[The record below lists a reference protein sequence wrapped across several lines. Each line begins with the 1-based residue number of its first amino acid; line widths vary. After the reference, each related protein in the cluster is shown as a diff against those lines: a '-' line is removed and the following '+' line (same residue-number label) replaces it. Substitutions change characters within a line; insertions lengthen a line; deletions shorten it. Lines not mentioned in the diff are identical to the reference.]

1 MARISIN
8 ITSDLMARLD
18 PIKHQINVS
27 ELCREAIERRVSA
40 FEGAAGNNGGELDI
54 DGLVTRLREEAVKDA
69 GKIERLGQ
77 ESAASWLTTTSYDE
91 FLSVAEAQNI
101 SNMQKYKLPRVAFK
115 TMKRDMDQA
124 KSNCEGAQ
132 AKEYKTAWLD
142 FVRMVWT
149 QVAPKLNPEG
159 ALVSNNG
166 NGDISPDA
174 VEEPA
179 ERPASGRTRGD
190 RVAAQQTT
198 ADGNEDAGP
207 ASDSVASE

>member
-27 ELCREAIERRVSA
+27 ELCREAIEQRVSA
-40 FEGAAGNNGGELDI
+40 FEGAAGNKGGELDI
-54 DGLVTRLREEAVKDA
+54 DELVTRLREEAVKDV
-69 GKIERLGQ
+69 GKFERLGQ
-77 ESAASWLTTTSYDE
+77 ESAASWLTATSYDE

-101 SNMQKYKLPRVAFK
+101 SNMQKYKLPRAAFK
-115 TMKRDMDQA
+115 TMKRDMAHA
-124 KSNCEGAQ
+124 KSDSDGSQ

-149 QVAPKLNPEG
+149 QVAPQLKPEG

-166 NGDISPDA
+166 DGDISPDP
-174 VEEPA
+174 VEGPA
-179 ERPASGRTRGD
+179 ERPASGRTRRD
-190 RVAAQQTT
+190 RVAAQQM
-198 ADGNEDAGP
+198 AEDGNEAAGP
-207 ASDSVASE
+207 ASDPVAN